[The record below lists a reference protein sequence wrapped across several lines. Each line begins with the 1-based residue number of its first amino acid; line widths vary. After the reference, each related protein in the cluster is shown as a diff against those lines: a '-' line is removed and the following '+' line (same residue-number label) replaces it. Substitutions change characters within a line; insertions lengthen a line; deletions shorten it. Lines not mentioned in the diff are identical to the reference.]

1 MRLDNIC
8 KSYGEKAVLKDF
20 SAVFPNGGF
29 SWVMGQSGCG
39 KTTLLRI
46 IAGLEDYSGSITQLP
61 EGGISMVF
69 QEDRLFDP
77 LSALE
82 NCALVSD
89 KSGCEI
95 RKMLISTGLSEDD
108 ITRPTEVLS
117 GGMKRRTA
125 IVRAMCRSCGIL
137 LMDEPFRGID
147 SENRIKTAKMI
158 SRNISGKTVIAVTHD
173 ITDTR
178 LIKGNILHIT
188 P

>member
-1 MRLDNIC
+1 M
-8 KSYGEKAVLKDF
+8 GE
-20 SAVFPNGGF
+20 
-29 SWVMGQSGCG
+29 SGCG

-46 IAGLEDYSGSITQLP
+46 IAGLEDFSGSISQVP
-61 EGGISMVF
+61 SGGISMVF
-69 QEDRLFDP
+69 QEDRLFGA

-89 KSGCEI
+89 KSGGEI
-95 RKMLISTGLSEDD
+95 RQMLISTGLSEDD
-108 ITRPTEVLS
+108 ITRPAEVLS

-147 SENRIKTAKMI
+147 SENRIKTAEMI

-173 ITDTR
+173 ITDTE
-178 LIKGNILHIT
+178 LIIGGVLHMKKEIFE
-188 P
+188 

>member
-1 MRLDNIC
+1 M
-8 KSYGEKAVLKDF
+8 GE
-20 SAVFPNGGF
+20 
-29 SWVMGQSGCG
+29 SGCG

-46 IAGLEDYSGSITQLP
+46 IAGLEDFSGSISQVP
-61 EGGISMVF
+61 SGGISMVF
-69 QEDRLFDP
+69 QEDRLFGA

-89 KSGCEI
+89 KSGGDI

-108 ITRPTEVLS
+108 ITRPAEVLS

-147 SENRIKTAKMI
+147 SENRIKTAEMI
-158 SRNISGKTVIAVTHD
+158 SSNISGKTVIAVTHD
-173 ITDTR
+173 ITDTE
-178 LIKGNILHIT
+178 LIGGNVLHMKKEMFE
-188 P
+188 

>member
-1 MRLDNIC
+1 
-8 KSYGEKAVLKDF
+8 
-20 SAVFPNGGF
+20 
-29 SWVMGQSGCG
+29 
-39 KTTLLRI
+39 
-46 IAGLEDYSGSITQLP
+46 
-61 EGGISMVF
+61 MVF
-69 QEDRLFDP
+69 QEDRLFGA

-108 ITRPTEVLS
+108 ITRPAEVLS

-147 SENRIKTAKMI
+147 SENRIKTAEMI

-173 ITDTR
+173 ITDTE
-178 LIKGNILHIT
+178 LIGGSVLHMKNEIFE
-188 P
+188 

>member
-1 MRLDNIC
+1 MRLADIC

-46 IAGLEDYSGSITQLP
+46 IAGLEEYSGSITQLP
-61 EGGISMVF
+61 GGGISMVF
-69 QEDRLFDP
+69 QEDRLFGS

-89 KSGCEI
+89 KSGSEI
-95 RKMLISTGLSEDD
+95 REMLISTGLSDDD
-108 ITRPTEVLS
+108 ITRPADMLS

-125 IVRAMCRSCGIL
+125 IVRAVCRDFGL
-137 LMDEPFRGID
+137 MLMDEPFKGID
-147 SENRIKTAKMI
+147 SENKIKTAQLI
-158 SRNISGKTVIAVTHD
+158 SRVCSGKTVIAVTHD

-178 LIKGNILHIT
+178 LIAGNILHIT